1 VAWHHLVIDDDHLK
15 MRLKRVDL
23 LHADQPLPAVEF
35 YI

>member
-1 VAWHHLVIDDDHLK
+1 VRLQDRLK

-23 LHADQPLPAVEF
+23 LQADQPLPAVEF